1 MFTVEQSYA
10 LLASAAASQGQP
22 SDVLTSDDG
31 RFEVRAQALADGSK
45 MQMAGISLRHDS
57 TVTRL
62 VFDYVG
68 RLAAMASSDL
78 EDGSEVLAR
87 EDLKRKG
94 VSIVYQQPL
103 LAEPVK
109 GPRRTSVLKWGDGL
123 SLRVKRLEAEDGATF
138 LQLRLYLDTAAA
150 GYVHTLLTDDGQVL
164 GLISGRTDQD
174 AWSRIQGELN
184 RHGYEVS

>member
-1 MFTVEQSYA
+1 MLTVEQSYA
-10 LLASAAASQGQP
+10 LLAPATPQGQH
-22 SDVLTSDDG
+22 SEVLMSDDG
-31 RFEVRAQALADGSK
+31 RFEVRAQALADGSNT
-45 MQMAGISLRHDS
+45 QMAGISVRHDG
-57 TVTRL
+57 TATRL

-78 EDGSEVLAR
+78 EDGSELLAR
-87 EDLKRKG
+87 DDLRRKG
-94 VSIVYQQPL
+94 VNLVHRQPL

-150 GYVHTLLTDDGQVL
+150 GYVHTLLTEDGQVL
-164 GLISGRTDQD
+164 GLVSGRTDQD